1 MAENSRVIQS
11 MSEIWTGRTLTMQAF
26 ADNGSIV
33 GSTYGHNMSNEH
45 KGLTNAIQL
54 LSVSHHA

>member
-1 MAENSRVIQS
+1 MAENSRA
-11 MSEIWTGRTLTMQAF
+11 GRTLTMQAF
-26 ADNGSIV
+26 ADNASIV

-54 LSVSHHA
+54 LSVSHDT